1 MKGSFFGL
9 ITIAVGAEI
18 PDTIQSVTMA
28 KRGYGSMA
36 VSNAL
41 GSQIINILIGL
52 GLPWFLVDSLGNHE
66 VCVTDHFNLQFA
78 ASFQFCA
85 VGMNFILLLGLAV
98 YNQSNKAHLTKFKGK
113 LFLCAYAVVVLSYCL
128 SVALGKARPHSTCNF

>member
-1 MKGSFFGL
+1 MQGSFFGL
-9 ITIAVGAEI
+9 ITIAIGAEI

-36 VSNAL
+36 VSNAI

-52 GLPWFLVDSLGNHE
+52 GLPWLLVDAFGDHN
-66 VCVTDHFNLQFA
+66 VCVTDHMNLQVA

-98 YNQSNKAHLTKFKGK
+98 YNKANKAHLTKFKGK
-113 LFLCAYAVVVLSYCL
+113 LFICGYVVVLLSYCL
-128 SVALGKARPHSTCNF
+128 SVIFNRRPHTACQV

>member
-9 ITIAVGAEI
+9 ITIAIGAEI

-52 GLPWFLVDSLGNHE
+52 GLPWLLVDSFGVVRWSMCNRPCKFAICCFFSILRSSHE
-66 VCVTDHFNLQFA
+66 FYLVAWC
-78 ASFQFCA
+78 S
-85 VGMNFILLLGLAV
+85 
-98 YNQSNKAHLTKFKGK
+98 
-113 LFLCAYAVVVLSYCL
+113 
-128 SVALGKARPHSTCNF
+128 SV